1 MTVKVSSGRGRTRVT
16 GEVNIVGR
24 DLLVTVYGG
33 TKPHIGAVA
42 LSIPRKSL
50 KDKKKTSSSTSIL
63 TVTGHKDDVLA
74 KIVAEKIT
82 SVTGRRT
89 VVAAGIHIEKA
100 TEAEIEKII
109 AEAQKYADK
118 IVEMLSSGK

>member
-1 MTVKVSSGRGRTRVT
+1 MTVKASSGSGRTRVT

-24 DLLVTVYGG
+24 DILVTVYGG

-50 KDKKKTSSSTSIL
+50 KDKRKTSSSTSIL

-74 KIVAEKIT
+74 KIIAEKVT
-82 SVTGRRT
+82 SVTGRKT
-89 VVAAGIHIEKA
+89 AVAAGIHIEKA
-100 TEAEIEKII
+100 TESEIKKII
-109 AEAQKYADK
+109 AEAKKCADK
-118 IVEMLSSGK
+118 IAEMLSSGK